1 LTHIAS
7 FMQKHVVIIGNGITG
22 ITTARHLRKNSDC
35 RITVISSESEYFFS
49 RTALMYVYMGHIKV
63 EHTQPYEPWFWKKNR
78 IDLVHDHV
86 DSIDPQTSSIHLKK
100 GGKMAFD
107 QLVIATGSKP
117 NFFNWPGQDS
127 KGVQGLYSLQ
137 DLENLEKNTHA
148 YNAKAS
154 ERRVKRAVIV
164 GGGLI
169 GVELAEMLLTRG
181 IEVTFLIREN
191 KFWGSV
197 LPKEEASLVSKHMV
211 KHHIDM
217 RFSSEMKEI
226 LPDDQGRV
234 RAIVTTSGEEIECQL
249 VGVTTGVSPNV
260 SLLKNSGI
268 EVKRGVLVDA
278 YLETNIPGI
287 FAAGD
292 CAEFREAPAGRRNI
306 EQVWYTG
313 RMMGET
319 LAKTLSGAKTQYT
332 PGHWFNSAKF
342 FDIEYQ
348 TYGWV
353 GANLSENEDHF
364 YWEHP
369 GGEKCVKIVYHR
381 QSMKF
386 IGINTFGI
394 RMRHEC
400 FDKWLNEKRTV
411 DYIISHLSEANFD
424 PEFYI
429 NYGPAIQMEFEKQIK
444 ISAQ

>member
-1 LTHIAS
+1 MTHIAPG
-7 FMQKHVVIIGNGITG
+7 MDKHVVIIGNGITG
-22 ITTARHLRKNSDC
+22 ITTARHLRKKSDC

-49 RTALMYVYMGHIKV
+49 RTALMYVYMGHMKV

-86 DSIDPQTSSIHLKK
+86 ESIDPKTSSVNLKK
-100 GGKMAFD
+100 GGKMTFD

-117 NFFNWPGQDS
+117 NFFNWPGQDA

-154 ERRVKRAVIV
+154 ERKVKRAVIV

-197 LPKEEASLVSKHMV
+197 LPKEEANLVAKHMT

-217 RFSSEMKEI
+217 RFSTEMKEV
-226 LPDDQGRV
+226 LSDDQGRV
-234 RAIVTTSGEEIECQL
+234 RSIITTSGEEIECQV
-249 VGVTTGVSPNV
+249 VGVTTGVSPNID
-260 SLLKNSGI
+260 LLKGSGI

-278 YLETNIPGI
+278 YLQTNIESI
-287 FAAGD
+287 YAAGD
-292 CAEFREAPAGRRNI
+292 CAEFREAPAGRKNI

-319 LAKTLSGAKTQYT
+319 LAKTLSGTKTMYT
-332 PGHWFNSAKF
+332 PGQWFNSAKF

-353 GANLSENEDHF
+353 GANLKENEDQF

-369 GGEKCVKIVYHR
+369 DGEKCVKMVYER
-381 QSMKF
+381 QSMIF
-386 IGINTFGI
+386 TGINTFGI

-400 FDKWLNEKRTV
+400 FDQWLNEKRTV
-411 DYIISHLSEANFD
+411 DYIISHLNEANFD
-424 PEFYI
+424 PEFYN
-429 NYGPAIQMEFEKQIK
+429 NYGSVIQQEFEKQIK
-444 ISAQ
+444 MSAI